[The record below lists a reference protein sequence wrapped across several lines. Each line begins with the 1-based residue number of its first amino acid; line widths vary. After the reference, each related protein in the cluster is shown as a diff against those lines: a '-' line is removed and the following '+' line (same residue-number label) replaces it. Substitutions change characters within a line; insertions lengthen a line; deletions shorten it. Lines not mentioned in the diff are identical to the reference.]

1 MANNISVN
9 EKVSTATK
17 LAILILVC
25 LTLYSLIPNFKGKLT
40 PMAKLYMLSL
50 VNNPEAFYMS
60 SEHWE
65 KKNKIENAVRDMRLA
80 IGLLELHNTN
90 EIVTE
95 RYKERLKYLLNK
107 ETLVQ

>member
-1 MANNISVN
+1 MANKISVN
-9 EKVSTATK
+9 EKVSTTTK

-25 LTLYSLIPNFKGKLT
+25 LALYTSISNFKGKLS
-40 PMAKLYMLSL
+40 PMGKLYMLSL

-65 KKNKIENAVRDMRLA
+65 KKNKIEHAVRDMRHA

-90 EIVTE
+90 EIVIE
-95 RYKERLKYLLNK
+95 RYKKRLKYLLNK

>member
-1 MANNISVN
+1 
-9 EKVSTATK
+9 
-17 LAILILVC
+17 
-25 LTLYSLIPNFKGKLT
+25 
-40 PMAKLYMLSL
+40 MAKLYMLSL
-50 VNNPEAFYMS
+50 VNNPEDFYMS

-95 RYKERLKYLLNK
+95 RFFTSRVNFFYFF
-107 ETLVQ
+107 